1 MEAKTQSVQWKIGA
15 QEAIPRPDRFCR
27 AEGKLGAASE
37 AMAEPSGN
45 DQELLRQLA
54 KGNETAF
61 KTLYQRYQGPI
72 YRFSLHMSGN
82 PATAEE
88 VTQEVFM
95 LLIDNPKGYQ
105 PDKGS
110 VAGYLYGIARNLTR
124 RGLRQQYL
132 DIAIDR
138 NGEGEDE
145 GPALASNL
153 DILEDLSQ
161 AEILDS
167 LRKAV
172 LSLPEQYRE
181 ALVLCDLEEKSY
193 ADSAA
198 ILECSP
204 GTVAS
209 RLHRARAMLKT
220 KLSCQKCTK

>member
-1 MEAKTQSVQWKIGA
+1 MEARAQFVQWKVGA
-15 QEAIPRPDRFCR
+15 RTDTP
-27 AEGKLGAASE
+27 SE
-37 AMAEPSGN
+37 AMEDPSRN

-61 KTLYQRYQGPI
+61 KTLYARYQGQN

-132 DIAIDR
+132 DVAITADDP
-138 NGEGEDE
+138 GEDHDQDQ
-145 GPALASNL
+145 ALASNV
-153 DILEDLSQ
+153 DVLE
-161 AEILDS
+161 
-167 LRKAV
+167 
-172 LSLPEQYRE
+172 
-181 ALVLCDLEEKSY
+181 
-193 ADSAA
+193 
-198 ILECSP
+198 
-204 GTVAS
+204 
-209 RLHRARAMLKT
+209 
-220 KLSCQKCTK
+220 

>member
-1 MEAKTQSVQWKIGA
+1 
-15 QEAIPRPDRFCR
+15 
-27 AEGKLGAASE
+27 
-37 AMAEPSGN
+37 MAEPSRD

-61 KTLYQRYQGPI
+61 KALYHRYQGPI

-95 LLIDNPKGYQ
+95 LLIDNPKAYQ
-105 PDKGS
+105 PEKGS

-132 DIAIDR
+132 DVAIVY
-138 NGEGEDE
+138 NGEGGDED
-145 GPALASNL
+145 PALASNL
-153 DILEDLSQ
+153 DVLEDLSQ
-161 AEILDS
+161 ADLLEC

-181 ALVLCDLEEKSY
+181 VLVLCDLEEKSY
-193 ADSAA
+193 SDSAA

-220 KLSCQKCTK
+220 KLSCQKCPG